1 MSAQRKQYTPQQK
14 VSILHR
20 HLLDG
25 VAVSDRCDEYGLHPT
40 QFYRWQK
47 AFFENGAAAFET
59 QQTQQEKQWKQ
70 QITTLERRLSQKNE
84 VLAEVIEEHVRLKKG
99 LGRVEW
105 PLACSWDT
113 RSDR

>member
-1 MSAQRKQYTPQQK
+1 MSAQREQYTPQQK
-14 VSILHR
+14 VSILRR

-84 VLAEVIEEHVRLKKG
+84 VLAEVMEEHVRLKKR
-99 LGRVEW
+99 LG
-105 PLACSWDT
+105 AS
-113 RSDR
+113 